1 MGVLHRELGFQGI
14 GPGDAGGGQGEG
26 WDAGMGV
33 GMKLS
38 CPAPGNSHSL
48 SRSMDRVG
56 LAGHQSHPFPGF
68 VPKSQKIDGERPSPA
83 KHSPHI
89 LIPFLT
95 LSTNCPKSQ
104 ELDER
109 DQAKHPPHPH
119 PLPALFQPLSRSQG
133 CWDHPTLT
141 QLRDP
146 LEALPVLIP
155 TLDPDPG
162 SGSQS
167 PPAHRES
174 KLERSHYRHH

>member
-1 MGVLHRELGFQGI
+1 MER
-14 GPGDAGGGQGEG
+14 D
-26 WDAGMGV
+26 
-33 GMKLS
+33 
-38 CPAPGNSHSL
+38 PA
-48 SRSMDRVG
+48 
-56 LAGHQSHPFPGF
+56 
-68 VPKSQKIDGERPSPA
+68 PA

-109 DQAKHPPHPH
+109 DPAKHPPHPH

-155 TLDPDPG
+155 ALDPDPG
-162 SGSQS
+162 SGSRS
-167 PPAHRES
+167 PVAHRES
-174 KLERSHYRHH
+174 KLERSHYRHHRGPKAITQRRECFPLCVFPLSISNFYPLVSLSSFYPLVSLHSGKGSSLFLCTNKYILYRK